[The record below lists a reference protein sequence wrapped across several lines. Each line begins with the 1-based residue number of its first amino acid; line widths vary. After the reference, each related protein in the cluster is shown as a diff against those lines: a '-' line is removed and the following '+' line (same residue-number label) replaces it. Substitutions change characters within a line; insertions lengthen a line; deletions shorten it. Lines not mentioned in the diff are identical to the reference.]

1 MHEKKEH
8 ISVLLE
14 ESIDLLELKNGGI
27 YMDFTFGAGGHSKRI
42 LEMAK
47 ELDINIKLISLDRD
61 PTTQK
66 FADELKEKYPNNFY
80 YFNIKFS
87 EFESSLKGLGIEKV
101 DGILMDLGFSSMQ
114 VDNAERGFS
123 FLNDGPLDMRMGDK
137 GQTAEDFVYSADERD
152 IANVIFKF
160 GDEKKSRRI
169 ARAIVNKRNNEKID
183 TTKKLADIV
192 ESVIGSHKGGA
203 HPATRTFQAIRIY
216 INQEFE
222 ELEAALEKSIN
233 YLNENGILSI
243 ITFHSGEDAIVKH
256 FFKEK
261 AGLNRNNNRYLPEIN
276 VENSLLNKYLILTRK
291 PTLPSEAEVESNI
304 RSRSAKLRGLK
315 KVKS

>member
-1 MHEKKEH
+1 MSNNKEH

-14 ESIDLLELKNGGI
+14 ESIELLELKDGGI

-42 LEMAK
+42 LELAK

-61 PTTQK
+61 PITQK

-87 EFESSLKGLGIEKV
+87 EFETALQELGIEKV

-114 VDNAERGFS
+114 VDDAERGFS
-123 FLNDGPLDMRMGDK
+123 FLNDGPLDMRMEDK
-137 GQTAEDFVYSADERD
+137 GQTAEEFLHSAEERD

-160 GDEKKSRRI
+160 GDERKSRWI
-169 ARAIVNKRNNEKID
+169 AKAIVKKRQNERID
-183 TTKKLADIV
+183 TTKKLADII
-192 ESVIGSHKGGA
+192 ESVLGGHKGKGN
-203 HPATRTFQAIRIY
+203 PATRTFQAIRIY

-222 ELEAALEKSIN
+222 ELETALEKSLN
-233 YLNENGILSI
+233 YLNEGGILSI

-261 AGLNRNNNRYLPEIN
+261 AGLNRNNNRYIPEIN
-276 VENSLLNKYLILTRK
+276 VENALLNKYLILTRK
-291 PTLPSEAEVESNI
+291 PILPSKAEVESNV

-315 KVKS
+315 KIES